1 MKRIATRVA
10 SLALTVLV
18 LGLGWLFLA
27 PPELGGSTRYAIVD
41 GSSME
46 PTLHAGDLAVARTDR
61 EVEVGDAVLYRDDL
75 LGVDVLHRVVRRDG
89 AAFVLRGDA
98 NDFLDATRPTRDEIG
113 GELWFAVPYAGS
125 AIVWARQPLHA
136 AIGVFVLT
144 FLLLA
149 GGARREELRERQL
162 ES

>member
-1 MKRIATRVA
+1 MKRTATRVG
-10 SLALTVLV
+10 SLALTMLA

-46 PTLHAGDLAVARTDR
+46 PGLRAGYLALVRTDR
-61 EVEVGDAVLYRDDL
+61 EVEVGDAVLYHDDL
-75 LGVDVLHRVVRRDG
+75 LGVDVLHRIVRREG
-89 AAFVLRGDA
+89 AAFVLKGDA
-98 NDFLDATRPTRDEIG
+98 NGFLDATRPTHDEID
-113 GELWFAVPYAGS
+113 GELWLSVPYAGS

-149 GGARREELRERQL
+149 GGARREELREQQL
-162 ES
+162 EA

>member
-10 SLALTVLV
+10 SFALTVLA

-27 PPELGGSTRYAIVD
+27 PPELGGATRYAIVD

-46 PTLHAGDLAVARTDR
+46 PGLRAGDLAVVRTDR
-61 EVEVGDAVLYRDDL
+61 DVEVGDAVLYHDDL
-75 LGVDVLHRVVRRDG
+75 LGVEVLHRIVRRDG
-89 AAFVLRGDA
+89 EAFVLKGDA

-113 GELWFAVPYAGS
+113 GQLWFSVPYAGS
-125 AIVWARQPLHA
+125 AIVWARRPLHA

-144 FLLLA
+144 FFLLA
-149 GGARREELRERQL
+149 GGARREELREQQL